1 MKVLEGAMTDSS
13 RQVYISYAW
22 GGDSERVVGL
32 IDADLQ
38 ARGIAVVRD
47 KRDLGYKGM
56 ISDFMQEIG
65 RGRAVVLVI
74 SDKYLKSSNCMY
86 ELVEIAKNKEV
97 RDRIFPVV
105 LRDADIYDP
114 VNRIRYIKH
123 WEDKLKELDAA
134 MHSVSAANLQG
145 MREEID
151 AYDAIRDHVANLTFM
166 LKDMNTLTPE
176 MHEDSNFSAL
186 IASLEKRLKAATP
199 PAPAAAHAPDPVA
212 SSPARAVDAASYIA
226 DITKRLVQDGYEPL
240 KGERFGSLRF
250 KVAFEK
256 TVKGFLG
263 SDCFRVA
270 ATEIDPLSPERVAAT
285 GELLR
290 AYANELYGKNSSNN
304 FVTGII
310 LTGSV
315 SDDVKDFV
323 YQIKPP
329 KLGWTDGCITT
340 VVVYSAT
347 ENDIFYP
354 TDLPNELGSD
364 FDGNIKK
371 YLAP

>member
-1 MKVLEGAMTDSS
+1 MTDSS
-13 RQVYISYAW
+13 GQVYISYAW
-22 GGDSERVVGL
+22 GSDSERVVDA

-65 RGRAVVLVI
+65 RGHAVVLVI

-114 VNRIRYIKH
+114 VRRIRYIKH
-123 WEDKLKELDAA
+123 WEDKLRELDEA
-134 MHSVSAANLQG
+134 MHSVSATNLQG

-186 IASLEKRLKAATP
+186 IAGLERRLKATRPSASA
-199 PAPAAAHAPDPVA
+199 PAPVAAHAADPVV

-226 DITKRLVQDGYEPL
+226 DVTKRLVQDGYAPL

-250 KVAFEK
+250 KVAFERI
-256 TVKGFLG
+256 VKGFLG
-263 SDCFRVA
+263 SDYFRVV
-270 ATEIDPLSPERVAAT
+270 ATEIDPLSMERVGAT
-285 GELLR
+285 YELLR
-290 AYANELYGKNSSNN
+290 AYANELYRKNSSNT

-310 LTGSV
+310 LTGGV

-329 KLGWTDGCITT
+329 ELGWTDGCITT
-340 VVVYSAT
+340 LVVYGAT
-347 ENDIFYP
+347 ENDIFYANE
-354 TDLPNELGSD
+354 LPNALGSD

-371 YLAP
+371 YLTP